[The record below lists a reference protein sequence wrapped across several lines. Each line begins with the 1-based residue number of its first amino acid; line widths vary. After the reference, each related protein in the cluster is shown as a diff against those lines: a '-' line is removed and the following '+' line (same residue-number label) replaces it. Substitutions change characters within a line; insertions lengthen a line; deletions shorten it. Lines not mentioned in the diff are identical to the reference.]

1 MGFPVESSGKTSH
14 FAVSARKKG
23 ETNSLV
29 FSVAVKMSQKL
40 KSGKRKSARLT
51 EAMAEARLANWPEST

>member
-1 MGFPVESSGKTSH
+1 MGFPVESSGMASH
-14 FAVSARKKG
+14 FAVSARKKE

-29 FSVAVKMSQKL
+29 VSVAVKMSQML

-51 EAMAEARLANWPEST
+51 EAMAEARFANWPESI